1 MMGITKARTMKFRHP
16 LKWAFG
22 KRSSTRKHS
31 TRKGKHST
39 RKGKRSHTH
48 KRSHNKRK
56 HGGGIPSRLGPN
68 PGPPISSQGKSRKV
82 VMNLGKQLAVR
93 NAERKKA
100 EDELIRQKTIV
111 AERIA
116 KKENERAASARKNSH
131 FVSKSNSRI
140 PKPTMAVLEEEVE
153 EY

>member
-22 KRSSTRKHS
+22 KRSSTRK
-31 TRKGKHST
+31 
-39 RKGKRSHTH
+39 GKRSHNKRSHSKRKH

-56 HGGGIPSRLGPN
+56 HRGGTPSRLGPN

-82 VMNLGKQLAVR
+82 EMNLGKQLAVR

-131 FVSKSNSRI
+131 FVSKSNSRR

-153 EY
+153 DK